1 MDKDKIKEKV
11 KQEFTDYLTLK
22 GCRKTGERY
31 AILDVIYSE
40 SKHFDMDDLYEAVAK
55 QHLRVSRATLYNT
68 MQLLLD
74 CKLVLKHQFGKN
86 LSYYEK
92 AYNNDFHY
100 HMICTSCRNVQECKD
115 TELKGIIQDKKIKK
129 FTPSHY
135 SLYIFG
141 MCSKC
146 NTAKKRQ
153 KKTKDIN
160 NTKNKI

>member
-11 KQEFTDYLTLK
+11 KQDFTDYLNNK
-22 GCRKTGERY
+22 GYRKTEERY
-31 AILDVIYSE
+31 RILDLIYSE
-40 SKHFDMDDLYEAVAK
+40 SRHFDMETLYDEMSN
-55 QHLRVSRATLYNT
+55 RNFPVSRATLYNT

-141 MCSKC
+141 TCSKC
-146 NTAKKRQ
+146 NTAKKRE
-153 KKTKDIN
+153 KKAKEIN